1 MNNNNLKK
9 YNVFLLQINYNN
21 IINKIKLLQNHI
33 YKLYKDNFITNMQKN
48 VTLGKLFDIS
58 KNINTKY
65 NNYINNI
72 NDSQIENDKFNL
84 KYKLLIEKI
93 TDENELFNTIK
104 EHDNLNIVKNIK
116 PLELLNIETNNII
129 SEYGCQSIK
138 YLLKNVFMDNIKLF
152 NNNISNLI
160 NEIDNDVTCLSYD
173 FFELNNNNDD
183 YFWKI
188 PDKYITND
196 YLELTR
202 ELWIRSPINNNNFI
216 KIKLYFNNDQLS
228 IKIKTC
234 QLNNKI
240 LYNKKIEILK
250 EIEIN
255 NFEIDKKFIKSF
267 MRHDYIG
274 NLYSMNKKEYSK
286 YVNKMYFKQIEITN
300 TTFLNLMKDFISKK
314 NTTKNMYNII
324 LLLLLGN
331 DESIDMAGLLIGLI
345 KEKKNLN
352 SNFYHQILNNL
363 TYYLQIKI
371 KKGDINIKNEL
382 EKLKSINIEDIDYKK
397 QLVINKNIPNN
408 IKSLTL
414 EKVDEMKS
422 YNNEYHKQLT
432 FVKTILNFPW
442 PNHNEETI
450 FKKLKNNQIK
460 SKEYISN
467 IQNKLKKLSYGHN
480 ESKKLLLKIIGK
492 WISNPSSQGTS
503 FGLVGP
509 PGVGKTL
516 LAKSV
521 GEALNIP
528 FAQITLGGQNDGELL
543 HGHGYTYS
551 GSQPGLIIKKMV
563 DMGKSRCIL
572 YFDELD
578 KATSKH
584 GSVNEITSILI
595 HLTDPNMNKTFQD
608 RFFQGIDFPLD
619 KVIMIFSYNDSK
631 LIDPIL
637 LDRLKEIKVNAYT
650 INDKINICKNFII
663 PEINKNIGFNK
674 TNIEIS
680 ESVIEFMINNYTNE
694 AGVRGIKRIIED
706 LFLQIN
712 LEKINNTGLF
722 KKKNTEK
729 IKLSINNVK
738 NMISSELLEQEKIH
752 KKPQI
757 GIINGLYATSN
768 GNGGIV
774 PIQIFNNYSINSNN
788 FEIKLTGSQG
798 DVMKESVQCSLTTA
812 IDYIKNNIH
821 KYKFIKNLDEY
832 LKDNFKNGFH
842 VHAPSTSTPKDGP
855 SAGCAFTSAFIS
867 RILNKKIKNDIGMTG
882 EIELTGR
889 ITKIGGLNFKLIGA
903 KKAGIKHVFIPEE
916 NKKDLEK
923 IIKKNKKLINKN
935 FKVDTF
941 NNISE
946 IIDKIMI
953 T

>member
-1 MNNNNLKK
+1 MDNNGIIDRYNIFILQKK
-9 YNVFLLQINYNN
+9 YNIIIKN
-21 IINKIKLLQNHI
+21 IELLQNHI
-33 YKLYKDNFITNMQKN
+33 IKIYKDNFISNIQKN

-65 NNYINNI
+65 NNYINGNNNLNSNSNKIFKNKYQSLIKNI
-72 NDSQIENDKFNL
+72 SN
-84 KYKLLIEKI
+84 
-93 TDENELFNTIK
+93 ENELFETIYK
-104 EHDNLNIVKNIK
+104 LNDFELDKIK
-116 PLELLNIETNNII
+116 PLELTNIEINQII
-129 SEYGCQSIK
+129 SEYGAQSLK
-138 YLLKNVFMDNIKLF
+138 YIILIPFHNYFKLLNTDLIKLIEELD
-152 NNNISNLI
+152 NN
-160 NEIDNDVTCLSYD
+160 VTCLSYE
-173 FFELNNNNDD
+173 FCENKKNDKS
-183 YFWKI
+183 YYWVI
-188 PDKYITND
+188 PTKYDTND
-196 YLELTR
+196 FLELTR
-202 ELWIRSPINNNNFI
+202 ELYIRNPTNHHNYL
-216 KIKLYFNNDQLS
+216 KIRLYFNTDPLS
-228 IKIKTC
+228 LKIKTC
-234 QLNNKI
+234 QLKNKI
-240 LYNKKIEILK
+240 LYNKKTEILK
-250 EIEIN
+250 EIDIN
-255 NFEIDKKFIKSF
+255 NFEIDKKFVKSF

-274 NLYSMNKKEYSK
+274 NLYCYTNKDYSK
-286 YVNKMYFKQIEITN
+286 YVNKMYFKQIEIIN

-314 NTTKNMYNII
+314 NTTKNMYDII

-352 SNFYHQILNNL
+352 SNFYYQIINNL
-363 TYYLQIKI
+363 TYYLQIRV
-371 KKGDINIKNEL
+371 KKSDINIKNEL
-382 EKLKSINIEDIDYKK
+382 DKIKNLSIEDVDYKK
-397 QLVINKNIPNN
+397 QLVINKFIPNN

-414 EKVDEMKS
+414 EKVEEMKS

-432 FVKTILNFPW
+432 FVKTIINFPW

-450 FKKLKNNQIK
+450 FKKLQKNQK
-460 SKEYISN
+460 LSKEYIIN
-467 IQNKLKKLSYGHN
+467 IENKLKKLSYGHN

-492 WISNPSSQGTS
+492 WISNPTSQGTS

-521 GEALNIP
+521 GKALNIP

-563 DMGKSRCIL
+563 EMGKSRCIL

-584 GSVNEITSILI
+584 GSINEITSILI

-608 RFFQGIDFPLD
+608 RFFQGVDFPLD

-650 INDKINICKNFII
+650 INDKIEICNKFII
-663 PEINKNIGFNK
+663 PEIIKNIGFVKNLVNIDNK
-674 TNIEIS
+674 
-680 ESVIEFMINNYTNE
+680 VIEYMINNYTNE
-694 AGVRGIKRIIED
+694 AGVRSIKRIIED
-706 LFLQIN
+706 LFLQLN
-712 LEKINNTGLF
+712 LDKINSESLF
-722 KKKNTEK
+722 KNNKNKK
-729 IKLSINNVK
+729 IKLTINDIK
-738 NMISSELLEQEKIH
+738 KMINSDPIEPELIH
-752 KKPQI
+752 KEPEV

-774 PIQIFNNYSINSNN
+774 PIQIFNNYMSNKST
-788 FEIKLTGSQG
+788 FEIKLTGNQG

-812 IDYIKNNIH
+812 IDYIRKNLK
-821 KYKFIKNLDEY
+821 KYKFIKNLDDY
-832 LKDNFKNGFH
+832 LEKNFKNGFH

-867 RILNKKIKNDIGMTG
+867 RILNKKIKHDIGMTG
-882 EIELTGR
+882 EIELTGK

-903 KKAGIKHVFIPEE
+903 KNAGIKNVYIPEE
-916 NKKDLEK
+916 NKSDLDK

-935 FKVDTF
+935 FKVHTF

-946 IIDKIMI
+946 IIDKILI
-953 T
+953 